1 MAPAPTA
8 VARTRTALARACTT
22 LTRTRTALTLALSL
36 VLASAGC
43 SELDDFDELTGTP
56 PDAPEPV
63 NPEPV
68 APDLARPDE
77 PTPVAVLDPP
87 AADEPAPGPTAY
99 PDDPSAPACTGAD
112 LDVLITGFDA
122 ALGSRYLA
130 LEATNTSARACA
142 VQGAP
147 ELEFGRLSG
156 TTTPG
161 VTFPAL
167 CRGLPPRVVVPAGQM
182 LHVALEW
189 NAMSTSLDPDV
200 AVEMRVRA
208 TPDSAQVT
216 LPFDEVPLY
225 DGTTLD
231 QLDVLEGAE
240 VEVGWWQADPNVWM
254 GCPVAP

>member
-1 MAPAPTA
+1 
-8 VARTRTALARACTT
+8 V
-22 LTRTRTALTLALSL
+22 
-36 VLASAGC
+36 ASAGC
-43 SELDDFDELTGTP
+43 SELGDLDELTGAP
-56 PDAPEPV
+56 PDAPGPVDPEPV
-63 NPEPV
+63 DPEPV
-68 APDLARPDE
+68 AAEPVPADLASPDE
-77 PTPVAVLDPP
+77 PTRVAVPDPS
-87 AADEPAPGPTAY
+87 AVDEPAPVPTVY
-99 PDDPSAPACTGAD
+99 PDDPSAPACAGAD
-112 LDVLITGFDA
+112 LEVLITGFDA

-167 CRGLPPRVVVPAGQM
+167 CRGLPPRVVVPADQM
-182 LHVALEW
+182 LHAVLEW
-189 NAMSTSLDPDV
+189 KAMSTSLDPDV
-200 AVEMRVRA
+200 AVEVRVRP
-208 TPDSAQVT
+208 TPDGGWVT

-231 QLDVLEGAE
+231 QLDVLASAE
-240 VEVGWWQADPNVWM
+240 VEVGWWQADPNVWT